1 LSHFD
6 ASPAQFKPVVLV
18 PACNRQVGD
27 HPFHVAGKKYIDAV
41 RLAGCLPLIVPAST
55 PEELSELLALA
66 DGLLLTGSQSNVHPS
81 NFAEA
86 VHNPDL
92 PLDPLRDAWTLP
104 LVRLALQQG
113 LPLFAICR
121 GFQEVNVALGGSLH
135 QAVEEQTGL
144 QDHRAPADQSVA
156 QQYADSHAVQ
166 VMPGGRLAAILQ
178 RDSFA
183 VNSLHGQGIKQL
195 AAGLRIEALAPD
207 GLVEAF
213 SAEGSGFNLSV
224 QWHPEWLAAS
234 NPVSVALLSAFG
246 QACREHGTQRKQRL
260 SSAADTQRE
269 QDKQDDKRDPET

>member
-1 LSHFD
+1 MSRPLVHRLD
-6 ASPAQFKPVVLV
+6 ESPAQFKPVVLV
-18 PACNRQVGD
+18 PACNRPFGD
-27 HPFHVAGKKYIDAV
+27 HPFHMVGKKYIDAV
-41 RLAGCLPLIVPAST
+41 RLAGCLPLIVPTST
-55 PEELSELLALA
+55 PDELGEWLALA

-81 NFAEA
+81 NFAEV

-135 QAVEEQTGL
+135 QAVQEQAGL
-144 QDHRAPADQSVA
+144 QDHRAPAEHTVA
-156 QQYADSHAVQ
+156 QQYADSHAVR
-166 VMPGGRLAAILQ
+166 VVPGGRLAAILQ

-183 VNSLHGQGIKQL
+183 VNSLHGQGVKQL
-195 AAGLRIEALAPD
+195 GSGLRIEALAPD

-213 SAEGSGFNLSV
+213 SAESGGFNLGV

-234 NPVSVALLSAFG
+234 NPVSTALLSAFG
-246 QACREHGTQRKQRL
+246 QACRDYRKQTLGTRPNG
-260 SSAADTQRE
+260 THE
-269 QDKQDDKRDPET
+269 QEDKRDPET